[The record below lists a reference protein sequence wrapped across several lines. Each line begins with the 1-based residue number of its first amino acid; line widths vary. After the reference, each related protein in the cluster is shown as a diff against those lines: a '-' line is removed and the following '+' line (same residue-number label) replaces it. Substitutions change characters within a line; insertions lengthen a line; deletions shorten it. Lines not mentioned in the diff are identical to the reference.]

1 MEDAIRNYAAKLL
14 LLCFTFLLLAGS
26 GIAVAQEPPANV
38 AGDWTIHSRG
48 PDGRDRTQV
57 MQIAQQGGVITGH
70 YQGPGQEG
78 ELEGT
83 INEQHI
89 LFRTKTHTVLTFR
102 GRVDGPRVQGTVQ
115 GRTISGTYRDEH
127 GMGHWNAVRS
137 E

>member
-1 MEDAIRNYAAKLL
+1 MHI
-14 LLCFTFLLLAGS
+14 T
-26 GIAVAQEPPANV
+26 
-38 AGDWTIHSRG
+38 
-48 PDGRDRTQV
+48 
-57 MQIAQQGGVITGH
+57 QQGGVITGH

-102 GRVDGPRVQGTVQ
+102 GRVDGPRTDRTVQ
-115 GRTISGTYRDEH
+115 GRTISGTYRDKH
-127 GMGHWNAVRS
+127 GEGHWNAVRS

>member
-1 MEDAIRNYAAKLL
+1 MRKFGRKFYAVCFVLL
-14 LLCFTFLLLAGS
+14 LLTLG
-26 GIAVAQEPPANV
+26 GITLAQEPPANV

-48 PDGRDRTQV
+48 PDGRERTQV
-57 MQIAQQGGVITGH
+57 MHIMQQGGVITGH
-70 YQGPGQEG
+70 YRGPGQEG

-89 LFRTKTHTVLTFR
+89 LFRTKTRTVLTFR
-102 GRVDGPRVQGTVQ
+102 GRVDGPRNDHVVQ

-127 GMGHWNAVRS
+127 GEGHWNAVRS